1 MTIRRIKIIVVIA
14 AAFCLLSISGPL
26 GFLAAASAASPTTGN
41 NSSPNCSD
49 RSDSGIEKCLKTN
62 PIVHDLNLIVGFLS
76 ALFGV
81 IVVGSLIFAGIQYTT
96 AGADASRVSAAK
108 KRITNSL
115 IALVAF
121 ICIVAFLQWII
132 PGGVLN

>member
-1 MTIRRIKIIVVIA
+1 MKKLNKI
-14 AAFCLLSISGPL
+14 LLILS
-26 GFLAAASAASPTTGN
+26 LAANFLMFTPGVSYAASSNCTNSTT
-41 NSSPNCSD
+41 
-49 RSDSGIEKCLKTN
+49 SGIQTCLKNN
-62 PIVHDLNLIVGFLS
+62 PIVHDLNLIVGFFS

-81 IVVGSLIFAGIQYTT
+81 VVVGSLIFAGIQYAT
-96 AGADASRVSAAK
+96 AGADSSRVSAAK

-115 IALVAF
+115 IALIAY

>member
-1 MTIRRIKIIVVIA
+1 MKKINKTLIIVLI
-14 AAFCLLSISGPL
+14 
-26 GFLAAASAASPTTGN
+26 LAANTIVFLPSPAFAAPSKCT
-41 NSSPNCSD
+41 NSST
-49 RSDSGIEKCLKTN
+49 SGIQNCLKTN

-96 AGADASRVSAAK
+96 AGADAGRVSAAK